1 MKGINGMAD
10 KKETLA
16 DLPEGSG
23 HPARQAPLEISG
35 DDFRK
40 LGHRLVDRIATFL
53 DGLPERRVTRAD
65 SPQAIRK
72 LLGAGGLPEGGT
84 AAADLLEESADFL
97 FEHSLFNGHPRF
109 WGYITS
115 SAAPIGALG
124 DLLASTVN
132 PNVGAAALSPVASE
146 IEAQTVRWI
155 AELVGFPTSCGGLLV
170 SGGNMANFTCFL
182 AARRARAPWDVAA
195 LGTFSGDRRLL
206 VYASH
211 ETHTWLEKAVELF
224 GLGASAIRWVRTHAN
239 QQMDVKDLEELVVAD
254 RASGQLPFMVVGTAG
269 TVSTGVTDPLPAI
282 AAVCRRHDLWFH
294 VDGAY
299 GAPAA
304 VLPDA
309 SPDLLGLRE
318 ADSLALDPH
327 KWLYSPLEAGCALV
341 RDPRHLLKTFSHHPA
356 YYKFDG
362 AQDEP
367 GINYHEFGLQNSRG
381 FRALKVWLALRQIG
395 RQGYV
400 RMIGDDIALAQAM
413 FEAIAKQPELQAM
426 TRHLSIATFRFV
438 PADLRDKPDDPYL
451 NKLNEALLT
460 LLQEGG
466 EVFVSNAVIGGRF
479 ALRACIVNFRS
490 TRSDVEALPQIVVT
504 HGRRLDAGMRP
515 EKPRS

>member
-1 MKGINGMAD
+1 MAD
-10 KKETLA
+10 KDPRPAGPTGKS
-16 DLPEGSG
+16 DRLP
-23 HPARQAPLEISG
+23 RQAPLEMSG

-40 LGHRLVDRIATFL
+40 LGHRLVDRIGAFL
-53 DGLPERRVTRAD
+53 DALPERRVTGAE
-65 SPQAIRK
+65 SPRAIRER
-72 LLGAGGLPEGGT
+72 LGAGGLPEAGT
-84 AAADLLEESADFL
+84 PAPQLLEEAADLL

-124 DLLASTVN
+124 DLLAAAVN

-155 AELVGFPTSCGGLLV
+155 AELVGFPTTCGGLLV

-182 AARRARAPWDVAA
+182 AARRARAPWNVAA
-195 LGTFSGDRRLL
+195 EGTFLGKQRLI
-206 VYASH
+206 VYASR

-224 GLGASAIRWVRTHAN
+224 GLGASAVHWVKTRPN
-239 QQMDVKDLEELVVAD
+239 QQMDVKDLEEAILAD
-254 RASGQLPFMVVGTAG
+254 RAAHHAPFMVVGTAG
-269 TVSTGVTDPLPAI
+269 TVSTGVTDPLPAL

-309 SPDLLGLRE
+309 SADLLGLRE

-341 RDPRHLLKTFSHHPA
+341 RDPRHLLQTFSHHPA

-362 AQDEP
+362 GQDEP

-381 FRALKVWLALRQIG
+381 FRALKVWLGLRQVG
-395 RQGYV
+395 RLGYV
-400 RMIGDDIALAQAM
+400 QMIGDDIALARTL
-413 FEAIAKQPELQAM
+413 FEAIGAEPELQAV

-438 PADLRDKPDDPYL
+438 PLDLRDKPDERYL
-451 NKLNEALLT
+451 NALNQALLT
-460 LLQEGG
+460 RLQEGG
-466 EVFVSNAVIGGRF
+466 EVFVSNGVIDGRF
-479 ALRACIVNFRS
+479 VLRACIVNFRTS
-490 TRSDVEALPQIVVT
+490 QSDVEALPKIVVAQ
-504 HGRRLDAGMRP
+504 GRRLDEEMRAGRVA
-515 EKPRS
+515 

>member
-1 MKGINGMAD
+1 MAE
-10 KKETLA
+10 KKQSLA
-16 DLPEGSG
+16 GAAGPGPVPRE
-23 HPARQAPLEISG
+23 APLEISG
-35 DDFRK
+35 DEFREM
-40 LGHRLVDRIATFL
+40 GHRLVDRIAAFL
-53 DGLPERRVTRAD
+53 DALPERRVTRAD
-65 SPQAIRK
+65 SPQAIRA
-72 LLGAGGLPEGGT
+72 LLGEDALPESGT
-84 AAADLLEESADFL
+84 RAADLLEGAADLL

-115 SAAPIGALG
+115 SAAPIGALA
-124 DLLASTVN
+124 DLLAASVN

-155 AELVGFPTSCGGLLV
+155 ADLVGYPRSCGGLLT

-182 AARRARAPWDVAA
+182 AARRARASWNVAA
-195 LGTFSGDRRLL
+195 EGMSAGHRRLL
-206 VYASH
+206 VYASR

-224 GLGASAIRWVRTHAN
+224 GLGASAIRWVRTHPN
-239 QQMDVKDLEELVVAD
+239 QQMDVRDLEELIIAD
-254 RASGQLPFMVVGTAG
+254 RAAGHQPFMVVGTAG

-294 VDGAY
+294 ADGAY

-304 VLPDA
+304 ALPDA

-341 RDPRHLLKTFSHHPA
+341 RDPRHLLQTFSHHPA

-381 FRALKVWLALRQIG
+381 FRALKVWLALRQVG
-395 RQGYV
+395 RRGYV
-400 RMIGDDIALAQAM
+400 QMIGDDIALAQSM
-413 FEAIAKQPELQAM
+413 FEALGREPELQAM

-438 PADLRDKPDDPYL
+438 PADLRDDLSSPYL
-451 NKLNEALLT
+451 NALNEALLT
-460 LLQEGG
+460 RLQEGG
-466 EVFVSNAVIGGRF
+466 ETFVSNAVIEGRF
-479 ALRACIVNFRS
+479 LLRACIVNFRT
-490 TRSDVEALPQIVVT
+490 TRSDVEALPRIVVT
-504 HGRRLDAGMRP
+504 QGRRLDAELRP
-515 EKPRS
+515 DKRRN

>member
-1 MKGINGMAD
+1 MAKKNPTTGGSTGGSKG
-10 KKETLA
+10 
-16 DLPEGSG
+16 
-23 HPARQAPLEISG
+23 PARHAPLEMRG
-35 DDFRK
+35 DEFKR
-40 LGHRLVDRIATFL
+40 LGHRLVDRIASFL
-53 DGLPERRVTRAD
+53 DSLPGRRVTSAD
-65 SPQAIRK
+65 TPQAIRK
-72 LLGAGGLPEGGT
+72 RLGSGGLPEAG
-84 AAADLLEESADFL
+84 APAADLLEEAADLL

-115 SAAPIGALG
+115 SAAPIGALA
-124 DLLASTVN
+124 DLLAAAVN
-132 PNVGAAALSPVASE
+132 PNVGAAALSPMASE

-155 AELVGFPTSCGGLLV
+155 AELVGFPTSSGGLLV

-195 LGTFSGDRRLL
+195 EGTSPDERRLL
-206 VYASH
+206 VYASR

-224 GLGASAIRWVRTHAN
+224 GLGASSIRWVNTHAD
-239 QQMDVKDLEELVVAD
+239 QRMDVKDLEERIIAD
-254 RASGQLPFMVVGTAG
+254 RATNLLPFMVVGTAG

-304 VLPDA
+304 VRPDA

-381 FRALKVWLALRQIG
+381 FRALKVWLGLRQVG
-395 RQGYV
+395 RDGYA
-400 RMIGDDIALAQAM
+400 RMIGDDIALAQSM
-413 FEAIAKQPELQAM
+413 FEAVGREKELQPL
-426 TRHLSIATFRFV
+426 TRHLSIATFRYA
-438 PADLRDKPDDPYL
+438 PEDLRIGDAADEAYL
-451 NKLNEALLT
+451 NSLNEALLT
-460 LLQEGG
+460 RLQEGG
-466 EVFVSNAVIGGRF
+466 ETFVSNAVIGGRY
-479 ALRACIVNFRS
+479 ALRACIVNFRT
-490 TRSDVEALPQIVVT
+490 TRADVEALPGIVLT
-504 HGRRLDAGMRP
+504 QGRRLDAEMR
-515 EKPRS
+515 EQRRRS

>member
-1 MKGINGMAD
+1 MAD
-10 KKETLA
+10 QKLPLA
-16 DLPEGSG
+16 DSREGSG
-23 HPARQAPLEISG
+23 YPARQAPLEMGG

-53 DGLPERRVTRAD
+53 DGLPDRRVTSAD

-72 LLGAGGLPEGGT
+72 LLGAHGLPETG
-84 AAADLLEESADFL
+84 APAAELLEEAADLL

-124 DLLASTVN
+124 DLLASAVN
-132 PNVGAAALSPVASE
+132 PNLGAAALSPVASE

-182 AARRARAPWDVAA
+182 AARRTRAPWDVAA
-195 LGTFSGDRRLL
+195 LGTFSGNRRLL
-206 VYASH
+206 VYASR

-224 GLGASAIRWVRTHAN
+224 GLGASAIRWVKTHAN
-239 QQMDVKDLEELVVAD
+239 QQMDVKDLEEQVVAD
-254 RASGQLPFMVVGTAG
+254 RASGHLPFMVVGTAG

-304 VLPDA
+304 LLPDA
-309 SPDLLGLRE
+309 SSDLLGLRE

-381 FRALKVWLALRQIG
+381 FRALKVWLGLRQIG
-395 RQGYV
+395 RRGYV
-400 RMIGDDIALAQAM
+400 QMIGDDIALAQSM
-413 FEAIAKQPELQAM
+413 FEAIGRQPELEAV

-438 PADLRDKPDDPYL
+438 PTDLRDKPDEAYL
-451 NKLNEALLT
+451 NALNEALLDQ
-460 LLQEGG
+460 LQKGG
-466 EVFVSNAVIGGRF
+466 QAFVSNAVIDGKYL
-479 ALRACIVNFRS
+479 LRACIVNFRTS
-490 TRSDVEALPQIVVT
+490 RSDVEALPHLVVAE
-504 HGRRLDAGMRP
+504 GLRLDAEMRP
-515 EKPRS
+515 DKQGH

>member
-1 MKGINGMAD
+1 MAE
-10 KKETLA
+10 KKQSLA
-16 DLPEGSG
+16 GAAGSG
-23 HPARQAPLEISG
+23 PVPREAPLEISG
-35 DDFRK
+35 DEFREM
-40 LGHRLVDRIATFL
+40 GHRLVDRIAAFL
-53 DGLPERRVTRAD
+53 DALPERRVTRAD
-65 SPQAIRK
+65 SPQAIRA
-72 LLGAGGLPEGGT
+72 LLGEDALPESGT
-84 AAADLLEESADFL
+84 RAADLLEGAADLL

-115 SAAPIGALG
+115 SAAPIGALA
-124 DLLASTVN
+124 DLLAASVN

-155 AELVGFPTSCGGLLV
+155 ADLVGYPRTCGGLLT

-182 AARRARAPWDVAA
+182 AARRARAPWNVAA
-195 LGTFSGDRRLL
+195 DGMSAGHRRLL
-206 VYASH
+206 VYASR

-224 GLGASAIRWVRTHAN
+224 GLGASAIRWVRTHPN
-239 QQMDVKDLEELVVAD
+239 QQMDVRDLEELIIAD
-254 RASGQLPFMVVGTAG
+254 RAAGHQPFMVVGTAG
-269 TVSTGVTDPLPAI
+269 TVSAGVTDPLPAI

-294 VDGAY
+294 ADGAY

-304 VLPDA
+304 ALPDA

-341 RDPRHLLKTFSHHPA
+341 RDPRHLLQTFSHHPA

-381 FRALKVWLALRQIG
+381 FRALKVWLALRQVG
-395 RQGYV
+395 RRGYI
-400 RMIGDDIALAQAM
+400 RMIGDDIALAQSM
-413 FEAIAKQPELQAM
+413 FEAVGREPELQAM

-438 PADLRDKPDDPYL
+438 PADLRDDLSSPYL
-451 NKLNEALLT
+451 NALNEALLT
-460 LLQEGG
+460 RLQEGG
-466 EVFVSNAVIGGRF
+466 ETFVSNAVIEGRF
-479 ALRACIVNFRS
+479 VLRACIVNFRT
-490 TRSDVEALPQIVVT
+490 TRSDVEALPRIVVT
-504 HGRRLDAGMRP
+504 QGRRLDAELRP
-515 EKPRS
+515 DKRRN

>member
-1 MKGINGMAD
+1 MAE
-10 KKETLA
+10 KKQSLA
-16 DLPEGSG
+16 GAAGSG
-23 HPARQAPLEISG
+23 PVPREAPLEISG
-35 DDFRK
+35 DEFREM
-40 LGHRLVDRIATFL
+40 GHRLVDRIAAFL
-53 DGLPERRVTRAD
+53 DALPERRVTRAD
-65 SPQAIRK
+65 SPQAIRA
-72 LLGAGGLPEGGT
+72 LLGEDALPESGT
-84 AAADLLEESADFL
+84 RAADLLEGAADLL

-115 SAAPIGALG
+115 SAAPIGALA
-124 DLLASTVN
+124 DLLAASVN

-155 AELVGFPTSCGGLLV
+155 ADLVGYPRTCGGLLT

-182 AARRARAPWDVAA
+182 AARRARAPWNVAA
-195 LGTFSGDRRLL
+195 DGMSAGHRRLL
-206 VYASH
+206 VYASR

-224 GLGASAIRWVRTHAN
+224 GLGASAIRWVRTHPN
-239 QQMDVKDLEELVVAD
+239 QQMDVRDLEELIIAD
-254 RASGQLPFMVVGTAG
+254 RAAGHQPFMVVGTAG
-269 TVSTGVTDPLPAI
+269 TVSTGVTDPLPVI

-304 VLPDA
+304 ALPDA

-341 RDPRHLLKTFSHHPA
+341 RDPRHLLQTFSHHPA

-381 FRALKVWLALRQIG
+381 FRALKVWLALRQVG
-395 RQGYV
+395 RRGYI
-400 RMIGDDIALAQAM
+400 RMIGDDIALAQSM
-413 FEAIAKQPELQAM
+413 FEAVGREPELQAM

-438 PADLRDKPDDPYL
+438 PADLRDDLSSPYL
-451 NKLNEALLT
+451 NALNEALLT
-460 LLQEGG
+460 RLQEGG
-466 EVFVSNAVIGGRF
+466 ETFVSNAVIEGRF
-479 ALRACIVNFRS
+479 VLRACIVNFRT
-490 TRSDVEALPQIVVT
+490 TRSDVEALPRIVVT
-504 HGRRLDAGMRP
+504 QGRRLDAELRP
-515 EKPRS
+515 DKRRN

>member
-1 MKGINGMAD
+1 MDD
-10 KKETLA
+10 KHLRE
-16 DLPEGSG
+16 
-23 HPARQAPLEISG
+23 APLEMSG
-35 DDFRK
+35 DEFRR
-40 LGHRLVDRIATFL
+40 LGHDLVDRIATFL
-53 DGLPERRVTRAD
+53 DSLPGRPVTSAD

-72 LLGAGGLPEGGT
+72 RLGTGGLPAAGT
-84 AAADLLEESADFL
+84 PAAELLEESADLL
-97 FEHSLFNGHPRF
+97 FDHSLFNGHPRF

-115 SAAPIGALG
+115 SAAPIGALA
-124 DLLASTVN
+124 DLLAAAVN

-182 AARRARAPWDVAA
+182 AARRARAPWDVSAE
-195 LGTFSGDRRLL
+195 GTSSGSRRLL
-206 VYASH
+206 VYSSR

-224 GLGASAIRWVRTHAN
+224 GLGASAIRWVKTGAD

-254 RASGQLPFMVVGTAG
+254 RASGHFPFMVVGTAG

-362 AQDEP
+362 AQDET

-381 FRALKVWLALRQIG
+381 FRALKVWLGLRQVG
-395 RQGYV
+395 RDGYV
-400 RMIGDDIALAQAM
+400 RMIGDDVALAQAM
-413 FEAIAKQPELQAM
+413 FEAIERQSELQAM

-438 PADLRDKPDDPYL
+438 PKDLRGSPDESYL
-451 NKLNEALLT
+451 NSLNEALLT
-460 LLQEGG
+460 RLQEGG
-466 EVFVSNAVIGGRF
+466 ETFVSNAVIEGRF
-479 ALRACIVNFRS
+479 ALRACIVNFRT
-490 TRSDVEALPQIVVT
+490 TRTDVEALPRIVVT
-504 HGRRLDAGMRP
+504 QGLRLDAEMRP
-515 EKPRS
+515 GKPRC